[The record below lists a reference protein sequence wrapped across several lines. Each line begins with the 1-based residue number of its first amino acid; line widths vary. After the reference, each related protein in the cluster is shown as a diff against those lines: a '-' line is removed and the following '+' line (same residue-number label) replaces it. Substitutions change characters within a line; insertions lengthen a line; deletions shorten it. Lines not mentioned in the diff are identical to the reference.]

1 MGLSFDTETRYITS
15 ISEDG
20 FLRTTDISTKEI
32 QYEELIN
39 ATGIKYL
46 IDDKEN
52 KRLFLADGEGW
63 VYIYSKKHYPPECI
77 IKV

>member
-1 MGLSFDTETRYITS
+1 
-15 ISEDG
+15 
-20 FLRTTDISTKEI
+20 
-32 QYEELIN
+32 
-39 ATGIKYL
+39 L